1 MAMLMMMMTR
11 AGEEVG
17 GSWQMDVRGSVE
29 SEGKGGCLNIDEAR
43 DA

>member
-1 MAMLMMMMTR
+1 MVMVKMR
-11 AGEEVG
+11 EGEAVG

-29 SEGKGGCLNIDEAR
+29 SEGKGGCLNMDEAR